1 MAFVRGVVTPQPRIG
16 WAETARLIELDLE
29 IYDVWFPGVGSDR
42 PTWLRSGLAVFRTE
56 MFGANLL
63 FRLQTFLHGAGH
75 PGLATTLTRLSR
87 IFFAVTIGR
96 DVRIGGGL
104 YIAHGNIVVEGTTTI
119 GSRASIA
126 PFVTVGLATSAGA
139 AFDVRGPDMGD
150 EVMLGTGAKV
160 LGGVTI
166 GDGAR
171 IGANAVVLS
180 DVPADYTAVG
190 IPARALAPKRK
201 RSDLRVFTGGDRS

>member
-1 MAFVRGVVTPQPRIG
+1 MVTPQPRIG
-16 WAETARLIELDLE
+16 WAETVRLIKLDLE
-29 IYDVWFPGVGSDR
+29 IYDVWFPGVASNR
-42 PTWLRSGLAVFRTE
+42 PTWLRAGLAVFRTE

-75 PGLATTLTRLSR
+75 PVLATTLTRLSR

-104 YIAHGNIVVEGTTTI
+104 YIAHGNIVLEGTATI
-119 GSRASIA
+119 GRRASIA

-150 EVMLGTGAKV
+150 EVMIGTGAKI
-160 LGGVTI
+160 LGGVKI
-166 GDGAR
+166 GDRAR

-190 IPARALAPKRK
+190 IPARTIAPKTEH
-201 RSDLRVFTGGDRS
+201 SDLRVLKAGDRS